1 VLVNLECEERNYSKG
16 GSTFLCAKD
25 GYVAFR
31 NSELIS
37 GNLAKKTLGGTAHKN
52 THIRGTDIRHHT

>member
-37 GNLAKKTLGGTAHKN
+37 GNLAKKTLGGTAHNN
-52 THIRGTDIRHHT
+52 THT

>member
-1 VLVNLECEERNYSKG
+1 MPWIKVLVNLECEERNYSKG
-16 GSTFLCAKD
+16 GQTFLCAKD

-37 GNLAKKTLGGTAHKN
+37 GNLAKKTLGGTTQYH
-52 THIRGTDIRHHT
+52 HHIRHHT